1 MRGNDTKQTEKVMKK
16 VCQLALISFL
26 LVLTG
31 CATSRDLLYFQDID
45 EVSLGQLAKHY
56 ELVIKRDDEL
66 KIIVSGPDK
75 SVTDPYNMTL
85 ADITSGFT
93 THNEPETPMMSF
105 VVDTNGDIN
114 FPVLGRIHVEG
125 MTRLQL
131 IDYLTEEIGKDVKNP
146 IVYVSFKNYK
156 ITVLGEVNSPGTYTY
171 KTERINVLQAL
182 GLAGDLTVAA
192 KRDRILLL
200 REVDGVMQHYAL
212 DLRESSLLDSPY
224 FYLQQNDI
232 IYVPPSSTRL
242 MTKNNGPS
250 VWGAVL
256 SSISTVIAIISLL
269 K

>member
-1 MRGNDTKQTEKVMKK
+1 MKL
-16 VCQLALISFL
+16 VYRLVLACIILA
-26 LVLTG
+26 LTG
-31 CATSRDLLYFQDID
+31 CATSRDLVYFQDID
-45 EVSLGQLAKHY
+45 EVTLGELTRHY

-85 ADITSGFT
+85 GDITAGFT

-125 MTRLQL
+125 MTRLEL
-131 IDYLTEEIGKDVKNP
+131 IDYLQAEIGKDVKNP

-171 KTERINVLQAL
+171 KTERVNVLQAL
-182 GLAGDLTVAA
+182 GMAGDLTVAA
-192 KRDRILLL
+192 KRDHILLL
-200 REVDGVMQHYAL
+200 REVDGVMQHYQL

-232 IYVPPSSTRL
+232 LYVPPSSARL

-256 SSISTVIAIISLL
+256 SSISTIIAIISLI

>member
-1 MRGNDTKQTEKVMKK
+1 MKP
-16 VCQLALISFL
+16 VVSRLILFACCLTLA
-26 LVLTG
+26 G

-45 EVSLGQLAKHY
+45 EVTLGELTRHY

-105 VVDTNGDIN
+105 LVDTNGDIN

-146 IVYVSFKNYK
+146 IVYVNFKNYK
-156 ITVLGEVNSPGTYTY
+156 ITVLGEVNAPGTYTY
-171 KTERINVLQAL
+171 KTERVNVLQAL
-182 GLAGDLTVAA
+182 GMAGDLTVAA
-192 KRDRILLL
+192 KRDGVLLL
-200 REVDGVMQHYAL
+200 REVDGVMQHYRF

-224 FYLQQNDI
+224 FYLQQNDVL
-232 IYVPPSSTRL
+232 YVPPSSSRL
-242 MTKNNGPS
+242 MTKNSATNI
-250 VWGAVL
+250 WGAVL
-256 SSISTVIAIISLL
+256 SSISTVIAVISLI
-269 K
+269 KK

>member
-1 MRGNDTKQTEKVMKK
+1 MKL
-16 VCQLALISFL
+16 VYRLVLACIILA
-26 LVLTG
+26 LTG
-31 CATSRDLLYFQDID
+31 CATSRDLVYFQDID
-45 EVSLGQLAKHY
+45 EVTLGELTRHY

-85 ADITSGFT
+85 GDITAGFT

-125 MTRLQL
+125 MTRLEL
-131 IDYLTEEIGKDVKNP
+131 IDYLQAEIGKDVKNP

-171 KTERINVLQAL
+171 KTERVNVLQAL
-182 GLAGDLTVAA
+182 GMAGDLTVAA
-192 KRDRILLL
+192 KRDHILLL
-200 REVDGVMQHYAL
+200 REVDGVMQHDQL

-232 IYVPPSSTRL
+232 LYVPPSSARL

-256 SSISTVIAIISLL
+256 SSISTIIAIISLI

>member
-1 MRGNDTKQTEKVMKK
+1 MKP
-16 VCQLALISFL
+16 VVSRLILFACCLTLA
-26 LVLTG
+26 G

-45 EVSLGQLAKHY
+45 EVTLGELTRHY

-105 VVDTNGDIN
+105 LVDTNGDIY

-125 MTRLQL
+125 MTRLEL

-146 IVYVSFKNYK
+146 IVYVNFKNYK
-156 ITVLGEVNSPGTYTY
+156 ITVLGEVNAPGTYTY
-171 KTERINVLQAL
+171 KTERVNVLQAL
-182 GLAGDLTVAA
+182 GMAGDLTVAA
-192 KRDRILLL
+192 KRDGILLL
-200 REVDGVMQHYAL
+200 REVDGVMQHYRF
-212 DLRESSLLDSPY
+212 DLRESTLLDSPY

-232 IYVPPSSTRL
+232 LYIPPSSSLL
-242 MTKNNGPS
+242 MTKNSATNI
-250 VWGAVL
+250 WGAVL
-256 SSISTVIAIISLL
+256 SSISTVIAVISLI
-269 K
+269 KK